1 MLKEKVYTDFVL
13 ILTYVTTRCLSPK
26 NKSSAKKIGTST
38 VPIPILKK
46 ISYHEIHI
54 FKIPGDMENQ
64 KLKKKIPILYWKPLL
79 TFTNILLTFHCFIWR
94 PLIWSLRK
102 EKISLEGINRNFWVV
117 YVVLQNMFGVL
128 KI

>member
-54 FKIPGDMENQ
+54 FKIPGGMENQ
-64 KLKKKIPILYWKPLL
+64 KLKKENPNFVLKTFTHFYKHITHFPLL
-79 TFTNILLTFHCFIWR
+79 HLKTLDMQFKQRKNIF
-94 PLIWSLRK
+94 K
-102 EKISLEGINRNFWVV
+102 GN
-117 YVVLQNMFGVL
+117 
-128 KI
+128 